1 MRVALVT
8 GAAQGIGRAFAL
20 RFAEAGYAVVI
31 ADINGAKA
39 DRVAAEIAE
48 AGGTASAI
56 ETDVTLAESCSEMAG
71 YAKMRHGSID
81 VLIND
86 AAVRATERRRFWDID
101 EALWDRM
108 MAVNVKGTWLAM
120 RAVLPAMRAQGG
132 GCIINISSAAFLSG
146 APNLMHYNAS
156 KGAVIGITR
165 SAARELGEF
174 NIRVNAILPGSVETE
189 IAKPAAA
196 LKPEDVAARA
206 QGRIIERSAVPS
218 DLAGVA
224 LFLASDAAGY
234 MTGQSLNVDGGQSFV

>member
-1 MRVALVT
+1 MRVAIVT
-8 GAAQGIGRAFAL
+8 GAAQGIGREFAL

-31 ADINGAKA
+31 ADINEEKA
-39 DRVAAEIAE
+39 HRVAAEIVQ
-48 AGGTASAI
+48 AGGIASAI
-56 ETDVTLAESCSEMAG
+56 ATDVTVAKSCGAMAD
-71 YAKMRHGSID
+71 YARDRHGSLD

-86 AAVRATERRRFWDID
+86 AAVRATERQRFWDID
-101 EALWDRM
+101 EAFWDHM

-132 GCIINISSAAFLSG
+132 GCIINISSSAFLFG

-156 KGAVIGITR
+156 KGAVIGMTR

-189 IAKPAAA
+189 IAKPAGSRR
-196 LKPEDVAARA
+196 PEDVAARA
-206 QGRIIERSAVPS
+206 QGRIIQRSAVPK
-218 DLAGVA
+218 DLGGVA